1 MNNSLSSQPSC
12 LPAATSWRQ
21 FALRRREGDEMTG
34 HVVAAGSGTLRVE
47 LAPGVVGTLAY
58 RHCFAG
64 PLERRDFVLAHGP
77 GAPLRV
83 RIRRLSAADERC
95 ELRLADAVALRWLHP
110 ARSR

>member
-1 MNNSLSSQPSC
+1 MNRLSPQPSS
-12 LPAATSWRQ
+12 LPAAISWRQ
-21 FALRRREGDEMTG
+21 FALRRREGEEMTG
-34 HVVAAGSGTLRVE
+34 HVVAASGGTLRVE

-64 PLERRDFVLAHGP
+64 PLERRDFVLAHRP
-77 GAPLRV
+77 GVPLRV

>member
-1 MNNSLSSQPSC
+1 MNSVSPQPYN
-12 LPAATSWRQ
+12 LPASTSWRQ

-34 HVVAAGSGTLRVE
+34 RVVAAGSGTLRVE

-64 PLERRDFVLAHGP
+64 PLERRDFVLAHRP

-83 RIRRLSAADERC
+83 RIRRLSALDERC
-95 ELRLADAVALRWLHP
+95 ELGLADAVALQW
-110 ARSR
+110 

>member
-1 MNNSLSSQPSC
+1 MNHVSTQKSFP
-12 LPAATSWRQ
+12 PAATSWRQ

-34 HVVAAGSGTLRVE
+34 HVVAAGGGTLRVE

-64 PLERRDFVLAHGP
+64 PLERRDFVLAHRP

-95 ELRLADAVALRWLHP
+95 ELRLADAIALRWLHT